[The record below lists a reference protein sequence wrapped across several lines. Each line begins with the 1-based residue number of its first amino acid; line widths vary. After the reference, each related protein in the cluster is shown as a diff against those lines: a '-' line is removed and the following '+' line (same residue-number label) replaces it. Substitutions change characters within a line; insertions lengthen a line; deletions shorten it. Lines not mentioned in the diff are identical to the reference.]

1 MVRWMDGR
9 IDGQMD
15 RRTAGWMDG
24 WTDGRTD
31 GQTDGQMDERT
42 DKQTDGRMDRMENL
56 PILQDLSLIR
66 AVPLLPLKK
75 TKRISLK
82 VCVHRFYKA
91 EGLKAN
97 WPVTGE
103 VGLRWAKTG

>member
-1 MVRWMDGR
+1 M
-9 IDGQMD
+9 
-15 RRTAGWMDG
+15 
-24 WTDGRTD
+24 DGRTD
-31 GQTDGQMDERT
+31 GQRDGRSDGWMDGQMDGQT

-66 AVPLLPLKK
+66 AVLLLPLKK

-91 EGLKAN
+91 EGLNAN
-97 WPVTGE
+97 WPVTG
-103 VGLRWAKTG
+103 

>member
-1 MVRWMDGR
+1 MGWSDGWM
-9 IDGQMD
+9 DGQMD
-15 RRTAGWMDG
+15 
-24 WTDGRTD
+24 
-31 GQTDGQMDERT
+31 GQT

-66 AVPLLPLKK
+66 AVPPLPLKK

-91 EGLKAN
+91 EGLNAN
-97 WPVTGE
+97 WPVTG
-103 VGLRWAKTG
+103 

>member
-1 MVRWMDGR
+1 MDRQAADGWTDGWTEGWMVRWMDGR

-15 RRTAGWMDG
+15 GRTDSRMDG
-24 WTDGRTD
+24 PMDGQTDGRTD
-31 GQTDGQMDERT
+31 ERA
-42 DKQTDGRMDRMENL
+42 DRMENL

-91 EGLKAN
+91 EGLNAN
-97 WPVTGE
+97 WPVTG
-103 VGLRWAKTG
+103 

>member
-1 MVRWMDGR
+1 MDGQP
-9 IDGQMD
+9 D
-15 RRTAGWMDG
+15 GWMDG

-31 GQTDGQMDERT
+31 RQTDGRT
-42 DKQTDGRMDRMENL
+42 DEQTDGRMDRMENL

-82 VCVHRFYKA
+82 VCVHSFYKA
-91 EGLKAN
+91 EGLNAN
-97 WPVTGE
+97 WPVTG
-103 VGLRWAKTG
+103 

>member
-1 MVRWMDGR
+1 MDG
-9 IDGQMD
+9 Q
-15 RRTAGWMDG
+15 MDG
-24 WTDGRTD
+24 WTD
-31 GQTDGQMDERT
+31 ERA
-42 DKQTDGRMDRMENL
+42 DRMENL

-91 EGLKAN
+91 EGLNAN
-97 WPVTGE
+97 WPVTG
-103 VGLRWAKTG
+103 